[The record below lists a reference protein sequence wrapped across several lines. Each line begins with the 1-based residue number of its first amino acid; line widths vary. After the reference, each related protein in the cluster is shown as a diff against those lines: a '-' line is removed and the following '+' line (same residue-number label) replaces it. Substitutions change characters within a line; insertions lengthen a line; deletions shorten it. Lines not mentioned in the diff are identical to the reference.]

1 METIVNSLRGDI
13 MPLFTDET
21 IVNGLRGDIMPPFTD
36 GDYRKW
42 SKG

>member
-1 METIVNSLRGDI
+1 METIVNSLWGDI

>member
-1 METIVNSLRGDI
+1 METIVNSLRGNI